1 MDLNLSESTPS
12 LEQILKCVTRLSA
25 TRVEVGLPSGAPARS
40 RFLLAIHEHGSP
52 IMHIPPRPV
61 VQPALFQPEVRSSMA
76 EALSSACEAAS
87 RGDESGMDAGF
98 NEAGKAGADGIRS
111 YIDSGISPPN
121 APVTVSGGWIYNR
134 VAKKGVHVSGK
145 GFNKPLYET
154 GALAASFGY
163 EVKTNG

>member
-1 MDLNLSESTPS
+1 MDLQFTESAS
-12 LEQILKCVTRLSA
+12 ALEQLLKCASRLAS

-40 RFLLAIHEHGSP
+40 RFLLALHERGSP

-61 VQPALFQPEVRSSMA
+61 VQPALSQNEVRSAMA
-76 EALSSACEAAS
+76 DALSSACVAAAQ
-87 RGDESGMDAGF
+87 GDEAGINEGF
-98 NEAGKAGADGIRS
+98 SEAGEAGANGIRA

-163 EVKTNG
+163 EVKTK